1 MVYPL
6 SAYRETKMAT
16 HDHESDRTSKDRSVR
31 KLGLVAAIN
40 LAGFVIE
47 LAGGLVFGSVALLGD
62 ALHMLFDAMAYVIA
76 LGATIVARRSNPSGR
91 WSYGLHRIEPFAA
104 FLNGIL
110 LVPMVGYLVYES
122 YQRYL
127 APVEIDTGMTL
138 VLATGGLVV
147 NLASVYVLQG
157 GEMSLNERGAF
168 YHLLGDAGASVAVIV
183 SMLVI
188 RFTGFYL
195 VDPATAI
202 VIAGLIVWS
211 AVILLRESGAIFF
224 QQSPVEPDD
233 LRTAIESLDDV
244 ETVEDLHVWSLS
256 SQIAVA
262 AVFLTDTT
270 STIDERDALVGRI
283 HDLLESEWDITHATV
298 EIVTERHE
306 HNLS

>member
-1 MVYPL
+1 
-6 SAYRETKMAT
+6 MAT
-16 HDHESDRTSKDRSVR
+16 HDHRSEPTTGDQSVR
-31 KLGLVAAIN
+31 KLGLVAVIN
-40 LAGFVIE
+40 LVGFVIE
-47 LAGGLVFGSVALLGD
+47 LVGGIVFGSVALLGD
-62 ALHMLFDAMAYVIA
+62 ALHMLFDALAYVIA
-76 LGATIVARRSNPSGR
+76 LGATVVARRSNPGGR
-91 WSYGLHRIEPFAA
+91 WSYGLQRIEPFAA
-104 FLNGIL
+104 FLNGVL
-110 LVPMVGYLVYES
+110 LIPMVLYLVYES

-127 APVEIDTGMTL
+127 SPVEIDTTMTL
-138 VLATGGLVV
+138 FLATGGLLINV
-147 NLASVYVLQG
+147 ASVYVLQG

-233 LRTAIESLDDV
+233 VRTAIESLDVV
-244 ETVEDLHVWSLS
+244 EAVEDLHVWSLS

-270 STIDERDALVGRI
+270 STIDERDALVARI
-283 HDLLESEWDITHATV
+283 HSLLESEWGITHATV
-298 EIVTERHE
+298 EIVAERHE
-306 HNLS
+306 HTLT